1 MTEEFQ
7 VSLHEI
13 VARLAPEHRSTGQ
26 RDIDALVLAGAGS
39 TDDLIRILLN
49 PRLEPDLR
57 EASCWALSRLGGD
70 PVPQALLEVLRD
82 RNPGLRS
89 AAARALGEVNAD
101 AAAPPLIGL
110 LLEDTA
116 IEVRVSA
123 AYALGLLGDPQAIE
137 PLIQKLDDQT
147 EDARVRGTAA
157 EALGDL
163 RDPAGVMPLIAALND
178 PSAEVRFWAAFAVGQ
193 LGDPRALPQLER
205 LAASDQAVLAG
216 YGAVSA
222 EAAEAIR
229 NIRARLNDQ

>member
-1 MTEEFQ
+1 
-7 VSLHEI
+7 
-13 VARLAPEHRSTGQ
+13 
-26 RDIDALVLAGAGS
+26 
-39 TDDLIRILLN
+39 
-49 PRLEPDLR
+49 
-57 EASCWALSRLGGD
+57 
-70 PVPQALLEVLRD
+70 
-82 RNPGLRS
+82 
-89 AAARALGEVNAD
+89 LGEVNAD